1 MKDDEKDGMAT
12 YRWAEGAVAVV
23 QYRGGEP
30 IGEGARWSADRRR
43 AYRLEAG
50 RKVERISLEKA
61 AKIAKEMGLRVPDHS
76 DVVRGGARAI
86 EAAQQQPH
94 CLPSQPSQT
103 DIGIM
108 R

>member
-1 MKDDEKDGMAT
+1 M
-12 YRWAEGAVAVV
+12 
-23 QYRGGEP
+23 
-30 IGEGARWSADRRR
+30 
-43 AYRLEAG
+43 
-50 RKVERISLEKA
+50 ERVSLEKA